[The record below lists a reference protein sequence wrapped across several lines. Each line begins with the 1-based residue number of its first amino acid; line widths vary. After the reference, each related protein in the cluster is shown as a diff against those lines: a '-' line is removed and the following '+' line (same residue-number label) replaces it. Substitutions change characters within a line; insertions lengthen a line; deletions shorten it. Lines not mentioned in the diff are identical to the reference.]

1 MIQRKRKKRARAL
14 VEKAELVPVVGETQG
29 KKKKQKL
36 VVRFQKEEAAYE
48 ADQEQDEQNSQEEE
62 SEENKQGAPLEKQP
76 GPSFAT
82 ALQKLLKA
90 TVPEG
95 EAPILAKYKTPFKKI
110 EQQNKQLKEE
120 ATQKKVN
127 AYRKNRG
134 HVIPD
139 YSTAN
144 FELGLKK
151 TASNGVAIL
160 FNAIAAQQ
168 KKITDAS
175 NLLEDNINAPQEKVD
190 DFLKLLNQTKSS
202 FATKSTAPPKPIK
215 ENITTSADFL
225 EDNFLMDTVGD
236 TWESDEEEN

>member
-1 MIQRKRKKRARAL
+1 VTFYDPEEKDPKDKFRIGVQRRKKRARAL

-120 ATQKKVN
+120 ATQKKLMPIGRTGDML
-127 AYRKNRG
+127 YL
-134 HVIPD
+134 I
-139 YSTAN
+139 T
-144 FELGLKK
+144 LLQ
-151 TASNGVAIL
+151 IL
-160 FNAIAAQQ
+160 N
-168 KKITDAS
+168 
-175 NLLEDNINAPQEKVD
+175 
-190 DFLKLLNQTKSS
+190 
-202 FATKSTAPPKPIK
+202 
-215 ENITTSADFL
+215 
-225 EDNFLMDTVGD
+225 
-236 TWESDEEEN
+236 